1 MLRLPRATRLL
12 AAASLAGACGDP
24 GVTTGFTTAPPT
36 TIAETGST
44 GAEELL
50 ADWPPSAARF
60 TKVMP
65 KDYKR
70 VLEAMERAREEGVD
84 VDEAVMASVAPP
96 ASSTTTTAKKG

>member
-1 MLRLPRATRLL
+1 MRMLRILVVDDSPTYRAV
-12 AAASLAGACGDP
+12 AAD
-24 GVTTGFTTAPPT
+24 
-36 TIAETGST
+36 
-44 GAEELL
+44 LL
-50 ADWPPSAARF
+50 ADWPAVVGRF

-96 ASSTTTTAKKG
+96 SSSTSTKKG

>member
-1 MLRLPRATRLL
+1 MLDLDLAKVNGEMVELEQLTEGDVETLREMLHEHLAETDSTV
-12 AAASLAGACGDP
+12 AAA
-24 GVTTGFTTAPPT
+24 
-36 TIAETGST
+36 
-44 GAEELL
+44 LL
-50 ADWPPSAARF
+50 DDWPPAAARF

-96 ASSTTTTAKKG
+96 ASSTTTTEKKG